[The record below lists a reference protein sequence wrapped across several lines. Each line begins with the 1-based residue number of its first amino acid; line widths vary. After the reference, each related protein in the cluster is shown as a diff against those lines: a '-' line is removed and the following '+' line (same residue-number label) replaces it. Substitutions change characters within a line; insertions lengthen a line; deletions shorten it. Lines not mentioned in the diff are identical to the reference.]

1 MECMKK
7 LNANY
12 TKREFKT
19 DALLTDFKFDLI
31 KNKQAILDLL
41 AVTHQSGYK
50 NI

>member
-1 MECMKK
+1 MDCMKE

-12 TKREFKT
+12 TKREFKM
-19 DALLTDFKFDLI
+19 DALLTDFEFDSI